1 MNLKN
6 KLLITFLSIALLP
19 TMAVGLISSYIS
31 SSALE
36 KQVFS
41 QLTAVREIKKTQIKD
56 YFNERKSNIK
66 VLSETVGNMLNFSSA
81 KSLKISANNNHNFF
95 ENFIHT
101 YGYYDFFLIDKN
113 GDVFYTVTKEAD
125 YQTNL
130 LTGAYNQSGLGKLY
144 KKVSNNKSFA
154 MSDFSRYA
162 PSNNEPAGFIALPY
176 TNRSGVEIVI
186 ALQLSIDE
194 INYLMQQ
201 RSGMGVSGESYLV
214 GSDLLMRSDSFL
226 DPKAHSVKASFAGNV
241 KQNGVDTEAVKL
253 ALSGETGNKI
263 IDDYNS
269 NPVLSSYTPI
279 NINGITWVLLA
290 EIDVAE
296 AFLPVYKMYKNIFY
310 IIVLCVLGIIIA
322 LLTAKSILKPLGGE
336 PTEMQKISETIADG
350 DLMISFIEHSNH
362 SSVYGAMQRMTT
374 HLRNVISKIIHDS
387 NNLTHVAMETSAL
400 SLQSSTS
407 LQNQKLNI
415 AQIATAVE
423 QMSVSINEVS
433 HNAANVAHS
442 AQKASSSSGHANTKI
457 SQAIDDLNNLGGE
470 IYQANN
476 IIQDLEKDST
486 DIGSVLEVIRG
497 IAEQTN
503 LLALNAAIEAAIEAA
518 RAGEQGRGFAVVAD
532 EVRSLASKTQESTK
546 NIELMIKKLQ
556 KASTDAVKAMEVSQD
571 VCRQT
576 IANTQDV
583 ADVIASMNGEIKS
596 ITQMTDLIATAV
608 EEQSCV
614 SNEISKNVTAI
625 SDVANENSTSAE
637 QVSASSKDISNIA
650 AALNQLTL
658 RFKVS

>member
-1 MNLKN
+1 MMNLKN

-41 QLTAVREIKKTQIKD
+41 QLTAVREIKKAQIKD
-56 YFNERKSNIK
+56 YFNERKSDINI
-66 VLSETVGNMLNFSSA
+66 LSETVGNMLNFSSV
-81 KSLKISANNNHNFF
+81 KSLKISASNNHNFF

-101 YGYYDFFLIDKN
+101 YGYYDFFLIDNN
-113 GDVFYTVTKEAD
+113 GDIFYTVTKEAD

-130 LTGAYNQSGLGKLY
+130 LTGAYNQSGLGTLY
-144 KKVSNNKSFA
+144 KKVNNNKSFA

-176 TNRSGVEIVI
+176 TNSSGVEIVI
-186 ALQLSIDE
+186 ALQLSIE
-194 INYLMQQ
+194 KINHLMQQ

-226 DPKAHSVKASFAGNV
+226 DPKAHSVKASFAGNI

-253 ALSGETGNKI
+253 ALKGETGNKI

-279 NINGITWVLLA
+279 NINGIEWVLLA

-296 AFLPVYKMYKNIFY
+296 AFLPVYKMYRNIFY
-310 IIVLCVLGIIIA
+310 IIVLCVLCIIIIA

-350 DLMISFIEHSNH
+350 DLMISFIEHSNY

-374 HLRNVISKIIHDS
+374 HLRNVISEIINDS

-407 LQNQKLNI
+407 LQNQKSNI

-442 AQKASSSSGHANTKI
+442 AQKASSSSSHANTKI
-457 SQAIDDLNNLGGE
+457 SQAIDDLNNLGVE

-476 IIQDLEKDST
+476 IIQDLEKDSN

-503 LLALNAAIEAAIEAA
+503 LLALNAAIEAA

-532 EVRSLASKTQESTK
+532 EVRTLASKTQESTK
-546 NIELMIKKLQ
+546 NIEIMIKKLQ
-556 KASTDAVKAMEVSQD
+556 KASTDAVNAMEVSQD

-576 IANTQDV
+576 IENTLDV
-583 ADVIASMNGEIKS
+583 ADVIASMNGEIES
-596 ITQMTDLIATAV
+596 ITQMTELIATAV

-650 AALNQLTL
+650 NSLNQLTL

>member
-1 MNLKN
+1 MMNLKN

-41 QLTAVREIKKTQIKD
+41 QLTAVREIKKAQIKD
-56 YFNERKSNIK
+56 YFNERKSDINI
-66 VLSETVGNMLNFSSA
+66 LSETVGNMLNFSSV
-81 KSLKISANNNHNFF
+81 KSLKISASNNHNFF

-101 YGYYDFFLIDKN
+101 YGYYDFFLIDNN
-113 GDVFYTVTKEAD
+113 GDIFYTVTKEAD

-144 KKVSNNKSFA
+144 KKVRNNKSFA

-176 TNRSGVEIVI
+176 TNSSGVEIVI
-186 ALQLSIDE
+186 ALQLSIE
-194 INYLMQQ
+194 KINHLMQQ

-226 DPKAHSVKASFAGNV
+226 DPKAHSVKASFAGNI

-253 ALSGETGNKI
+253 ALKGETGNKI

-279 NINGITWVLLA
+279 NINGIEWVLLA

-296 AFLPVYKMYKNIFY
+296 AFLPVYKMYRNIFY
-310 IIVLCVLGIIIA
+310 IIVLCVLCIIIIA

-350 DLMISFIEHSNH
+350 DLMISFIEHSNY

-374 HLRNVISKIIHDS
+374 HLRNVISEIINDS

-407 LQNQKLNI
+407 LQNQKSNI

-442 AQKASSSSGHANTKI
+442 AQKASSSSGRANTKI
-457 SQAIDDLNNLGGE
+457 SQAIDDLNNLGVE

-476 IIQDLEKDST
+476 IIQDLEKDSN

-503 LLALNAAIEAAIEAA
+503 LLALNAAIEAA

-532 EVRSLASKTQESTK
+532 EVRTLASKTQESTK
-546 NIELMIKKLQ
+546 NIEIMIKKLQ
-556 KASTDAVKAMEVSQD
+556 KASTDAVNAMEVSQD

-576 IANTQDV
+576 IENTLDV
-583 ADVIASMNGEIKS
+583 ADVIASMNGEIES
-596 ITQMTDLIATAV
+596 ITQMTELIATAV

-650 AALNQLTL
+650 NSLNQLTL